1 MSPFTEAVERNL
13 KGVHF
18 FSVGACPGCEEC
30 GLGGEKCFRCDGEGE
45 TDGAE
50 CFECGGAGKVAST
63 EHDRECAEEGFFV
76 NSASC
81 DSCGST
87 LGGQRYPAHG
97 VIAGAIEEAQKK
109 ESSITHFDV
118 CVDCLQYQANG
129 EEPEAWQQSSRE
141 TERE

>member
-1 MSPFTEAVERNL
+1 MSAFTEAVERNL

-30 GLGGEKCFRCDGEGE
+30 GLEAPGADGDQWFGQ
-45 TDGAE
+45 
-50 CFECGGAGKVAST
+50 
-63 EHDRECAEEGFFV
+63 EHERRRAAVEEGFFV

-97 VIAGAIEEAQKK
+97 VIAETMWEAQKPGR
-109 ESSITHFDV
+109 EITHFDV
-118 CVDCLQYQANG
+118 CVDCVLYHANG
-129 EEPEAWQQSSRE
+129 EEPETWQ
-141 TERE
+141 